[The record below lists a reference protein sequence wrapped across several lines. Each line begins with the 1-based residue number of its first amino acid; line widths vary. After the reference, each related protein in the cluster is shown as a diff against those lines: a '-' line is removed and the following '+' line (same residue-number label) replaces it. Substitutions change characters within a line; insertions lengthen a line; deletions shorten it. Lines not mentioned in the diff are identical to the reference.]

1 MEAFLL
7 RNIILLDESGYISE
21 VSFLPRAAGSCENI
35 GLNEF
40 NLEFP
45 ITSNIAL
52 HCQHIYSQSTKSQ
65 KKAGFF
71 GEVEFLYF
79 LNSLLSNCLSDN
91 YFIPTWGISNRF
103 PPSRLSQ

>member
-21 VSFLPRAAGSCENI
+21 VSFLPQAAGSCENI

-65 KKAGFF
+65 KKAFRRSRISLFLEFTIIKLFVGF
-71 GEVEFLYF
+71 
-79 LNSLLSNCLSDN
+79 N
-91 YFIPTWGISNRF
+91 YLIPTWGISNRF

>member
-7 RNIILLDESGYISE
+7 RNIILLDE

-65 KKAGFF
+65 KKAWLFV
-71 GEVEFLYF
+71 EVEFVYF
-79 LNSLLSNCLSDN
+79 LDSLLSNCLSDL
-91 YFIPTWGISNRF
+91 TISF
-103 PPSRLSQ
+103 PHGAYQTDFLPRVSRNNFF